1 MSTQFFGFNSTQEK
15 TLRELFAAA
24 VGGTIDTADIAN
36 GAVTAPKIGNLAV
49 GTAALAADAV
59 TAAKLADNAVVNAN
73 VDAAAAIAASKI
85 AVAAG
90 SDGLASDDL
99 QDTLQALRTYVVNL
113 NTWAA
118 ALATKLNADATVTDT
133 DYDTNPQA

>member
-1 MSTQFFGFNSTQEK
+1 MSNQFFGFNSTQEK
-15 TLRELFAAA
+15 TLRELFAAS

-85 AVAAG
+85 DVAVG
-90 SDGLASDDL
+90 TDGLAADDL
-99 QDTLQALRTYVVNL
+99 QGALQTLATKLDNVND
-113 NTWAA
+113 WAI

-133 DYDTNPQA
+133 DYDTDPQA